1 MSYLN
6 ITEVESALVGLAA
19 AYPSICELITLPNAS
34 IEGRTTHAVRI
45 GTAPATSRDGV
56 LLTGGVHAREWGSSE
71 ICVSLAADL
80 CEAFTNHTG
89 LAYGVAIATQQK
101 VGETTTASVSTSIAI
116 TTSCGTSQ
124 ICSPPAQR

>member
-6 ITEVESALVGLAA
+6 ITEVESALVGLAST
-19 AYPSICELITLPNAS
+19 YPSICELITLPNAS
-34 IEGRTTHAVRI
+34 IEGRTSHAVRI
-45 GTAPATSRDGV
+45 GTAPTTSRDGV

-89 LAYGVAIATQQK
+89 LAYG
-101 VGETTTASVSTSIAI
+101 GRSFTSAEVQALVE
-116 TTSCGTSQ
+116 GLNWFVFADVN
-124 ICSPPAQR
+124 PD